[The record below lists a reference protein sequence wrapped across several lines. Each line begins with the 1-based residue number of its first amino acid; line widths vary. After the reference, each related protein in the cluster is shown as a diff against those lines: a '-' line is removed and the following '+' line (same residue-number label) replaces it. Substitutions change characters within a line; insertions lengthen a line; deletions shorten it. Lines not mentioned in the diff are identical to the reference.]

1 MISNFLFHRVNP
13 ARDYLWDPMD
23 PVLFEKCIKHITKNF
38 EVVLFEDY
46 ILDTGIESGNKIAS
60 IMFDDGYED
69 NYLYAAPIL
78 NKCHCKASFYVVTNS
93 IDKNWPV
100 WTYMIDYLFQ
110 NTNRTTINLD
120 FPFLPE
126 TLRVDKINN
135 RSERISYIRNLKPLL
150 KKISKDQC
158 EMVINEIVKAYSDV
172 PVPGEMMNWDQ
183 IRQLKA
189 DGHYIG
195 SHTVTHPVLGMM
207 EEHKAIKDELFLS
220 GQRIKDELGYFP
232 LSISYPVGSYT
243 SITKK
248 IAKEA
253 GYKIGLAVNQKVY
266 NPNRDDLF
274 EVPRMEL
281 YNESW
286 WKTKLRISN
295 KIEKIR
301 NLIHW

>member
-13 ARDYLWDPMD
+13 KRDKLWDPMD

-46 ILDTGIESGNKIAS
+46 ILDIGIESGNKIAS

-78 NKCHCKASFYVVTNS
+78 NKYHCNASFYVVTNS

-100 WTYMIDYLFQ
+100 WTYMIDYLFK

-135 RSERISYIRNLKPLL
+135 RSERIRYIRNLKPLL
-150 KKISKDQC
+150 KKISQHQC
-158 EMVINEIVKAYSDV
+158 EIIINEIVKAYSDV
-172 PVPGEMMNWDQ
+172 SMPGEMMNWDQ

-189 DGHYIG
+189 DGYYIG

-207 EEHKAIKDELFLS
+207 EEHKAIKDELVLS

-248 IAKEA
+248 IA
-253 GYKIGLAVNQKVY
+253 
-266 NPNRDDLF
+266 
-274 EVPRMEL
+274 
-281 YNESW
+281 
-286 WKTKLRISN
+286 
-295 KIEKIR
+295 
-301 NLIHW
+301 